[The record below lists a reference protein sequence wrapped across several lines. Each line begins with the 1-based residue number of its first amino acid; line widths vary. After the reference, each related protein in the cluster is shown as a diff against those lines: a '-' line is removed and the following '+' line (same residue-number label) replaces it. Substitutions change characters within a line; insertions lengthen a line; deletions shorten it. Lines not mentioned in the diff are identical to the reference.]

1 MGSNLWRYYL
11 ENDAAKFRRL
21 LARPGGGG
29 VAPTG
34 IGVTTIAAT
43 SSKKSGASGNG
54 NGTITRQALRELDS
68 LGRNVLHL
76 ACSDP
81 EGLPFVDALLEH
93 PYTDP
98 SVPDAESGWTAMHR
112 ALYHGNISAV
122 RSILAH
128 NPSNWGIV
136 KIKDHA
142 GDSPFEVFGGSI
154 QGIERLLAE
163 ERGIVVEEDQ
173 QSDDEDNDERSGKV
187 DRSETAGGDEIF
199 MFGSNKNLSLG
210 FPDEDDRSY
219 PERPQ
224 IQRPRQLLL
233 EQAQLKYF
241 NSGERSEDLLDAS
254 TLFSPLHFR
263 DIQLSKLHTAVLT
276 SDPHS
281 NLFICGFGH
290 GGRLGFGDQQS
301 TQFTLR
307 PLSPPLLPPKR
318 VESVALGLDHTVAV
332 LEGGEVWTWGG
343 NKWGQLGYALQQKT
357 TKEDP
362 IQTTPRQVFN
372 GLKREIVIGCAASR
386 IHTAVFTAT
395 SLFTFGKNEGQLGI
409 LDSSDARTL
418 ASQPTA
424 RKVAA
429 SFLAGTV
436 ITQVTAIDKATAVLL
451 ENHEVWILAGYGYSR
466 LSFPIERVVGLY
478 GMNITRYDNKPNFIR
493 KITGGGDTLCAL
505 SRTGDAFTLD
515 VESCLKERAEKGA
528 KVGWT
533 TTRAWSLRKTHM
545 AVRDADVGEDGSII
559 VCTESGSVW
568 KRVKR
573 AKMKEKG
580 FGTAESGRYKF
591 DRVPGLTRIT
601 SVKTNKFGAF
611 AAIRRDTDIMKVALL
626 VHPQMLWSDV
636 AGLLSFREAFL
647 KDNSEI
653 GGGDDGHVSE
663 AWGYGPKPRPEGYQD
678 AVLWFMKKDME
689 QELRDFLIRLPLRRG
704 TGVEWDMT
712 ISTDTCHGVEIPIH
726 KVLLIARSPVFRTLL
741 GADPGEIG
749 HFLEFQQNSG
759 SNPRLILKGVD
770 LLTVLNLV
778 YYLYIDTVI
787 DLWHQRGTDAAQ
799 TQKFKVLRTEL
810 AAVASALG
818 LTLLENSVGRMNYP
832 ARSLNK
838 DFEVALNT
846 HEFVRSTDLIIELAK
861 SESIRVHS
869 AIMKARCPFFDALYG
884 GGADGRWLLGR
895 RGDGEAIKVD
905 MKHVSKPVMEA
916 VVTWLYTDWGPEGFD
931 GVRVGVK
938 ESKIDDYLDY
948 VMDVMSVA
956 NELMLERLSQVCQK
970 VLGNY
975 VNTRNAAQL
984 LMAVSACSETGF
996 KDMCMQYICLNIETM
1011 LENHLLDDLDEDLMS
1026 ELNEVIKD
1034 NQRRCHPKSRAGRQ
1048 EEMLL
1053 EKYPSMVE
1061 SSAKEKKALIAF
1073 YAQEDELAMVST
1085 LKKAGSYP
1093 LEISST
1099 QQLPNKA
1106 RRKSGKEGKMAIS
1119 NSPLLKPSNTGG
1131 DLMFHMDDEDASL
1144 SAGRGN
1150 GNGNNQIPS
1159 PPSSLPKPDE
1169 GIWFNSKGKEIASP
1183 QSQNTRQPALDP
1195 VVTPKSFPK
1204 HTPLTPEGPA
1214 SKSWRAT
1221 MMPDKLP
1228 LKEILGHASPSTG
1241 KSNITLGLSSST
1253 PEKISQ
1259 KERKRQQQLQSQQP
1273 AGPEIALTPEKPMPK
1288 MWQTPTAVSRVSLKE
1303 VLIEESSPT
1312 TSRATAARPGPSR
1325 VEIQR
1330 SMSTPPQPITRAST
1344 QANIPTSPPPTPHK
1358 LTPQKTPSTST
1369 TAQAQPQSASAF
1381 VPPTPSPRPQ
1391 RPEATLHLSLADIM
1405 SQEEVHKEIMRDHV
1419 AKRSLQEIQAEQE
1432 FLRWWEAESEKV
1444 KLEAEKAEKA
1454 ATRESGRGRGGSRGS
1469 RGGGESGPK
1478 RGGRR
1483 GRGGGGGEG
1492 GRGRRSK
1499 GESSRGAAV
1508 VAGQGS

>member
-1 MGSNLWRYYL
+1 MRLCWKISN
-11 ENDAAKFRRL
+11 F
-21 LARPGGGG
+21 
-29 VAPTG
+29 
-34 IGVTTIAAT
+34 
-43 SSKKSGASGNG
+43 
-54 NGTITRQALRELDS
+54 
-68 LGRNVLHL
+68 
-76 ACSDP
+76 
-81 EGLPFVDALLEH
+81 
-93 PYTDP
+93 
-98 SVPDAESGWTAMHR
+98 
-112 ALYHGNISAV
+112 
-122 RSILAH
+122 
-128 NPSNWGIV
+128 
-136 KIKDHA
+136 
-142 GDSPFEVFGGSI
+142 
-154 QGIERLLAE
+154 
-163 ERGIVVEEDQ
+163 
-173 QSDDEDNDERSGKV
+173 
-187 DRSETAGGDEIF
+187 
-199 MFGSNKNLSLG
+199 
-210 FPDEDDRSY
+210 
-219 PERPQ
+219 
-224 IQRPRQLLL
+224 
-233 EQAQLKYF
+233 
-241 NSGERSEDLLDAS
+241 
-254 TLFSPLHFR
+254 
-263 DIQLSKLHTAVLT
+263 
-276 SDPHS
+276 
-281 NLFICGFGH
+281 
-290 GGRLGFGDQQS
+290 
-301 TQFTLR
+301 
-307 PLSPPLLPPKR
+307 
-318 VESVALGLDHTVAV
+318 
-332 LEGGEVWTWGG
+332 
-343 NKWGQLGYALQQKT
+343 
-357 TKEDP
+357 
-362 IQTTPRQVFN
+362 
-372 GLKREIVIGCAASR
+372 
-386 IHTAVFTAT
+386 
-395 SLFTFGKNEGQLGI
+395 
-409 LDSSDARTL
+409 
-418 ASQPTA
+418 
-424 RKVAA
+424 
-429 SFLAGTV
+429 
-436 ITQVTAIDKATAVLL
+436 
-451 ENHEVWILAGYGYSR
+451 
-466 LSFPIERVVGLY
+466 
-478 GMNITRYDNKPNFIR
+478 FIR
-493 KITGGGDTLCAL
+493 L
-505 SRTGDAFTLD
+505 F
-515 VESCLKERAEKGA
+515 
-528 KVGWT
+528 
-533 TTRAWSLRKTHM
+533 
-545 AVRDADVGEDGSII
+545 
-559 VCTESGSVW
+559 
-568 KRVKR
+568 
-573 AKMKEKG
+573 
-580 FGTAESGRYKF
+580 
-591 DRVPGLTRIT
+591 
-601 SVKTNKFGAF
+601 
-611 AAIRRDTDIMKVALL
+611 
-626 VHPQMLWSDV
+626 
-636 AGLLSFREAFL
+636 
-647 KDNSEI
+647 
-653 GGGDDGHVSE
+653 
-663 AWGYGPKPRPEGYQD
+663 
-678 AVLWFMKKDME
+678 
-689 QELRDFLIRLPLRRG
+689 
-704 TGVEWDMT
+704 
-712 ISTDTCHGVEIPIH
+712 
-726 KVLLIARSPVFRTLL
+726 
-741 GADPGEIG
+741 
-749 HFLEFQQNSG
+749 
-759 SNPRLILKGVD
+759 
-770 LLTVLNLV
+770 
-778 YYLYIDTVI
+778 YI
-787 DLWHQRGTDAAQ
+787 
-799 TQKFKVLRTEL
+799 
-810 AAVASALG
+810 
-818 LTLLENSVGRMNYP
+818 
-832 ARSLNK
+832 
-838 DFEVALNT
+838 
-846 HEFVRSTDLIIELAK
+846 LIITNN
-861 SESIRVHS
+861 HS
-869 AIMKARCPFFDALYG
+869 
-884 GGADGRWLLGR
+884 
-895 RGDGEAIKVD
+895 
-905 MKHVSKPVMEA
+905 
-916 VVTWLYTDWGPEGFD
+916 
-931 GVRVGVK
+931 
-938 ESKIDDYLDY
+938 
-948 VMDVMSVA
+948 
-956 NELMLERLSQVCQK
+956 
-970 VLGNY
+970 
-975 VNTRNAAQL
+975 
-984 LMAVSACSETGF
+984 
-996 KDMCMQYICLNIETM
+996 
-1011 LENHLLDDLDEDLMS
+1011 LLDDLDEDLMS

-1131 DLMFHMDDEDASL
+1131 DLMFHMDDEDTSL

-1454 ATRESGRGRGGSRGS
+1454 EKAATRESGRGRGGSRGS